1 MGEPVW
7 LPVTTLVSL
16 IQQESLGEPHPVLAG
31 GERYV
36 SHRFATV
43 DVQVDDT
50 VRDAVARVQR
60 ARVEYYGWI
69 TDGNRSYAVLVA
81 GRGRAAVVLVREGDR
96 VRIEQADPDRLVQ
109 ELIHRLPEV
118 PAGRGDSISVR
129 AADYARGGTGGAV
142 LRQATSSRSQQARRL
157 DALLRAER
165 TGGARLYTTRRDRTG
180 TRHRAKEWISVL
192 QLAGHGGWAVYTT
205 AGGEPAIV
213 AVPATSQLLAGKL
226 SELNRSLP

>member
-16 IQQESLGEPHPVLAG
+16 SQQESLGEPHPVLAG

-36 SHRFATV
+36 SPRFATV
-43 DVQVDDT
+43 DAQVDNT

-109 ELIHRLPEV
+109 EL
-118 PAGRGDSISVR
+118 
-129 AADYARGGTGGAV
+129 
-142 LRQATSSRSQQARRL
+142 
-157 DALLRAER
+157 
-165 TGGARLYTTRRDRTG
+165 
-180 TRHRAKEWISVL
+180 
-192 QLAGHGGWAVYTT
+192 
-205 AGGEPAIV
+205 
-213 AVPATSQLLAGKL
+213 
-226 SELNRSLP
+226 